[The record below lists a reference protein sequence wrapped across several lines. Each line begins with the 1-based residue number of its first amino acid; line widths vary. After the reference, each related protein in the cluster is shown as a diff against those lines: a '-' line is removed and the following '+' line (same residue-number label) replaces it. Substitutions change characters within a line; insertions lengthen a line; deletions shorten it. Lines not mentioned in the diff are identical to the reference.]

1 MTHTPPID
9 LAKAAL
15 HDKTLSPHAV
25 AFKIVI
31 QCRRTAQLAECDATI
46 SGLASVAYP
55 DDTPGIQEFL
65 ESVWVTLLDIA
76 SEDPSSH
83 LRLAEIIA
91 EVQAS
96 GKEEADAWFLWHKPF
111 DWADLP
117 MWGLTNAEMMHW
129 ATLTPVDDERQVLR
143 ETDDALATSIL
154 SGDTPAE
161 DTVET
166 RAWARGRKHWLNYN
180 AFRAKLYALGVYEDT
195 HWPIVLVRDY
205 IEPLSLPEEVWRAYE
220 LGIPTY
226 PHELG
231 METAM
236 TWLRVAGA
244 QIFACDK
251 IFGPKG
257 NRTGW
262 NPRTL
267 GAPGISGG
275 TWNGVDGYHPDRWRH
290 WKDILKAIVKGE
302 KGAWRPNVIEAAK
315 LTVEAMD
322 KVEEVHVRRLPA

>member
-1 MTHTPPID
+1 M
-9 LAKAAL
+9 
-15 HDKTLSPHAV
+15 
-25 AFKIVI
+25 
-31 QCRRTAQLAECDATI
+31 R
-46 SGLASVAYP
+46 
-55 DDTPGIQEFL
+55 
-65 ESVWVTLLDIA
+65 
-76 SEDPSSH
+76 
-83 LRLAEIIA
+83 
-91 EVQAS
+91 
-96 GKEEADAWFLWHKPF
+96 
-111 DWADLP
+111 DLP
-117 MWGLTNAEMMHW
+117 
-129 ATLTPVDDERQVLR
+129 ATLTPVDDERLVLR

-302 KGAWRPNVIEAAK
+302 KGAWRPNVIEAANVRSYYLVTARMPLTKRRMIPVDRRGDGQGRRSARSAITSLK
-315 LTVEAMD
+315 LYFKSDRITTVSASIIILRCTVVTCGVSICQFCVFCTSSLRAVNQIDLVYSTQLE
-322 KVEEVHVRRLPA
+322 